1 MKRFNIKIIII
12 IRLAGACESS
22 LSVLSFKNFEK
33 KIIIGT

>member
-12 IRLAGACESS
+12 KIRLSGACESS

-33 KIIIGT
+33 K